1 MEFTVTIDPETN
13 TLHCNLIRAKGLR
26 GMDINGL
33 CDSYC
38 RAQLL
43 PVTSGKVN
51 FFLSTSACNFNFVYF
66 STSAINSE
74 HCKQY
79 SVSDKK
85 HIKYAVQ

>member
-43 PVTSGKVN
+43 PVTSGKV
-51 FFLSTSACNFNFVYF
+51 S
-66 STSAINSE
+66 
-74 HCKQY
+74 
-79 SVSDKK
+79 
-85 HIKYAVQ
+85 

>member
-38 RAQLL
+38 RVQLL
-43 PVTSGKVN
+43 PVTSGKVSY
-51 FFLSTSACNFNFVYF
+51 FLWR
-66 STSAINSE
+66 I
-74 HCKQY
+74 
-79 SVSDKK
+79 
-85 HIKYAVQ
+85 

>member
-1 MEFTVTIDPETN
+1 MLVCQAVYLGSMEFNVTLDPETN

-43 PVTSGKVN
+43 PVTSGKVSI
-51 FFLSTSACNFNFVYF
+51 FFY
-66 STSAINSE
+66 
-74 HCKQY
+74 
-79 SVSDKK
+79 
-85 HIKYAVQ
+85 